1 MAQLILPPKNIVGN
15 IDPSSVS
22 VNASYTN
29 ASSVWDGFPITFNAT
44 LTISPQLN
52 SSEDTTPIAYQ
63 WNGDDI
69 EVGMFLGQS
78 NGASYKIVSISSQTS
93 TSLTCVL
100 EDVDLYVLLT
110 DNSQAGNNY
119 PLEDQAGLIFD
130 ISDDGLPVI
139 TPTAIISGEIGLNAQ
154 WLNDLHDRFRFRN
167 YK

>member
-69 EVGMFLGQS
+69 EVIYK
-78 NGASYKIVSISSQTS
+78 NISYIDIIENFIDVTWNINLEDHNNDSITGYQINISSLNGS
-93 TSLTCVL
+93 F
-100 EDVDLYVLLT
+100 EFIDLDKEQVK
-110 DNSQAGNNY
+110 
-119 PLEDQAGLIFD
+119 ID
-130 ISDDGLPVI
+130 IS
-139 TPTAIISGEIGLNAQ
+139 
-154 WLNDLHDRFRFRN
+154 N
-167 YK
+167 YKSVLDSNIDIDFPFCPKSIIINCDLGIVEVSFEFR